1 MKYVP
6 RIVLFLAIP
15 ALLFLVPWWTLIGA
29 TTDGALRWLGSAVFL
44 AGFVC
49 LPAAM
54 FLGHGPR
61 QHDAASIVGDTLLD
75 DDAVGAALRDTGPR
89 LRGRVLVNLT
99 SSAPEQSRRRAE
111 WAGRHGA
118 EYVDGAVM
126 AVPQGIGTPD
136 ALLLYSGSESG
147 YRAAE
152 PALSTLAEKGTYL
165 GADHGRAAAFDASL
179 VSVFWLS
186 YFGVA
191 MGIALAEAEGIKG
204 SELVP
209 FTPAVVSLLPDMA
222 AQTAAQVEAG
232 HYPGDDTS
240 ISSAFTAFTT
250 LREVI
255 ARHGIDTGVLDATG
269 QVFRRALEAG
279 HGAEGL
285 ARLVPVLAG
294 ER

>member
-1 MKYVP
+1 MLDDSPTPVT
-6 RIVLFLAIP
+6 VLGLGLMGSAIAKTFLAAGHP
-15 ALLFLVPWWTLIGA
+15 TVVWNRTGTKAEPLVELGA
-29 TTDGALRWLGSAVFL
+29 THAVSAATAV
-44 AGFVC
+44 
-49 LPAAM
+49 
-54 FLGHGPR
+54 
-61 QHDAASIVGDTLLD
+61 AASPLVVVSLLD
-75 DDAVGAALRDTGPR
+75 DEAVDAALRDAGPQ
-89 LRGRVLVNLT
+89 LRRRVLVNLT

-111 WAGRHGA
+111 WATRHGA

-147 YRAAE
+147 YRTAE
-152 PALSTLAEKGTYL
+152 PALRALAGQGTYL

-186 YFGVA
+186 LFGVSL
-191 MGIALAEAEGIKG
+191 GIALAEAEGIKG

-240 ISSAFTAFTT
+240 IASAYTAFTA
-250 LREVI
+250 LRGVI

-269 QVFRRALEAG
+269 EIFRRALAAG
-279 HGAEGL
+279 HGADGL

-294 ER
+294 S

>member
-1 MKYVP
+1 MSGEAGTPVA
-6 RIVLFLAIP
+6 VLGLGLMGSAIAKTFLAAGHP
-15 ALLFLVPWWTLIGA
+15 TVVWNRTGAKADALVELGA
-29 TTDGALRWLGSAVFL
+29 TRAPSA
-44 AGFVC
+44 
-49 LPAAM
+49 AAAI
-54 FLGHGPR
+54 
-61 QHDAASIVGDTLLD
+61 AAAPLVVVSLLD
-75 DDAVGAALRDTGPR
+75 DDAVGAALRDAGPR

-99 SSAPEQSRRRAE
+99 SSTPEQSRRRAE
-111 WAGRHGA
+111 WAGHHGA

-191 MGIALAEAEGIKG
+191 LGIALAEAEGIKG

-240 ISSAFTAFTT
+240 ISSAYTAFTT

-269 QVFRRALEAG
+269 QVFQRALAAG

-294 ER
+294 DR

>member
-1 MKYVP
+1 MSGEARTPVA
-6 RIVLFLAIP
+6 VLGLGSMGSAI
-15 ALLFLVPWWTLIGA
+15 AQTLLTAGHPTVVWNRTGA
-29 TTDGALRWLGSAVFL
+29 KAGALVEFGAIRASSAV
-44 AGFVC
+44 
-49 LPAAM
+49 AAV
-54 FLGHGPR
+54 
-61 QHDAASIVGDTLLD
+61 AAAPLVVVSLLD
-75 DDAVGAALRDTGPR
+75 DDAVGAALRDAGPR

-99 SSAPEQSRRRAE
+99 STTPEQSRRRAE
-111 WAGRHGA
+111 WAGHHGA

-126 AVPQGIGTPD
+126 AVPQGIGTQD

-147 YRAAE
+147 YRTAE
-152 PALSTLAEKGTYL
+152 PVLRTLAGQGTYL
-165 GADHGRAAAFDASL
+165 GADPGRAAAFDAAL

-186 YFGVA
+186 FFGVSL
-191 MGIALAEAEGIKG
+191 GLALAAAEGIEG

-222 AQTAAQVEAG
+222 TQTAAQVEAG

-240 ISSAFTAFTT
+240 ISSAYTAFTT
-250 LREVI
+250 LRDVI

-269 QVFRRALEAG
+269 EVFRRALAAG

-294 ER
+294 NR

>member
-1 MKYVP
+1 MSGEARTPVA
-6 RIVLFLAIP
+6 VLGLGSMGSAIAQTFLTAGHP
-15 ALLFLVPWWTLIGA
+15 TVVWNRTGA
-29 TTDGALRWLGSAVFL
+29 KAGALVEFGAIRASSAV
-44 AGFVC
+44 
-49 LPAAM
+49 AAVA
-54 FLGHGPR
+54 
-61 QHDAASIVGDTLLD
+61 DAPLVVVSLLD
-75 DDAVGAALRDTGPR
+75 DDAVGAALRDAGPR

-99 SSAPEQSRRRAE
+99 STTPEQSRRRAE
-111 WAGRHGA
+111 WAGHHGA

-126 AVPQGIGTPD
+126 AVPQGIGTQD

-147 YRAAE
+147 YRTAE
-152 PALSTLAEKGTYL
+152 PVLRTLAGQGTYL
-165 GADHGRAAAFDASL
+165 GADPGRAAAFDAAL

-186 YFGVA
+186 FFGVSL
-191 MGIALAEAEGIKG
+191 GLALAAAEGIEG

-240 ISSAFTAFTT
+240 ISSAYTAFTT
-250 LREVI
+250 LRDVI

-269 QVFRRALEAG
+269 EVFRRALAAG

-294 ER
+294 NR

>member
-1 MKYVP
+1 MSGAAATPVA
-6 RIVLFLAIP
+6 VLGLGPMGSAIAKTFLAAGYP
-15 ALLFLVPWWTLIGA
+15 TVVWNRTGAKADALVELGADRAPSAAAAIADAPLVVV
-29 TTDGALRWLGSAVFL
+29 S
-44 AGFVC
+44 
-49 LPAAM
+49 
-54 FLGHGPR
+54 
-61 QHDAASIVGDTLLD
+61 LLD
-75 DDAVGAALRDTGPR
+75 DDAVGATLRDAGAQ
-89 LRGRVLVNLT
+89 LHGRVLVNLT
-99 SSAPEQSRRRAE
+99 SSTPEQSRRRAE
-111 WAGRHGA
+111 WAGHHGA

-147 YRAAE
+147 YRTAE
-152 PALSTLAEKGTYL
+152 PALKTLAEKGSYL

-179 VSVFWLS
+179 VSMFWLS
-186 YFGVA
+186 YVGVA
-191 MGIALAEAEGIKG
+191 LGIALGEAEGING
-204 SELVP
+204 RELVP

-240 ISSAFTAFTT
+240 ISSAYTAFTT

-269 QVFRRALEAG
+269 QVFRRALAAG

-285 ARLVPVLAG
+285 ARLVPILAG
-294 ER
+294 DR

>member
-1 MKYVP
+1 MSGEARTP
-6 RIVLFLAIP
+6 IAVLGLGSMGSAI
-15 ALLFLVPWWTLIGA
+15 AQTLLTAGHPTVVWNRTGA
-29 TTDGALRWLGSAVFL
+29 KAGALVEFGAIRASSAV
-44 AGFVC
+44 
-49 LPAAM
+49 AAV
-54 FLGHGPR
+54 
-61 QHDAASIVGDTLLD
+61 AAAPLVVVSLLD
-75 DDAVGAALRDTGPR
+75 DDAVGAALRDAGPR

-99 SSAPEQSRRRAE
+99 STTPEQSRRRAE
-111 WAGRHGA
+111 WAGHHGA

-126 AVPQGIGTPD
+126 AVPQGIGTQD

-147 YRAAE
+147 YRTAE
-152 PALSTLAEKGTYL
+152 PVLRTLAGQGTYL
-165 GADHGRAAAFDASL
+165 GADPGRAAAFDAAL

-186 YFGVA
+186 FFGVSL
-191 MGIALAEAEGIKG
+191 GLALAAAEGIEG

-240 ISSAFTAFTT
+240 ISSAYTAFTT

-269 QVFRRALEAG
+269 EVFRRALAAG

-294 ER
+294 NR

>member
-1 MKYVP
+1 MSGEARTPVAVLGLGSMGSAIAQTLLTAGHP
-6 RIVLFLAIP
+6 TIV
-15 ALLFLVPWWTLIGA
+15 WNRTGA
-29 TTDGALRWLGSAVFL
+29 KAGALVEFGAIRASSAV
-44 AGFVC
+44 
-49 LPAAM
+49 AAV
-54 FLGHGPR
+54 
-61 QHDAASIVGDTLLD
+61 AAAPLVVVSLLD
-75 DDAVGAALRDTGPR
+75 DDAVGAALRDAGPR

-99 SSAPEQSRRRAE
+99 STTPEQSRRRAE
-111 WAGRHGA
+111 WAGHHGA

-126 AVPQGIGTPD
+126 AVPQGIGTQD

-147 YRAAE
+147 YRTAE
-152 PALSTLAEKGTYL
+152 PVLRTLAGQGTYL
-165 GADHGRAAAFDASL
+165 GADPGRAAAFDAAL

-186 YFGVA
+186 FFGVSL
-191 MGIALAEAEGIKG
+191 GLALAAAEGIAG

-240 ISSAFTAFTT
+240 ISSAYTAFTT
-250 LREVI
+250 LRDVI

-269 QVFRRALEAG
+269 EVFRRALAAG

-294 ER
+294 NR

>member
-1 MKYVP
+1 MSGEARPSVA
-6 RIVLFLAIP
+6 VLGLGLMGSAIAKTFLAAGHP
-15 ALLFLVPWWTLIGA
+15 TVVWNRTGTKAEALAGLGA
-29 TTDGALRWLGSAVFL
+29 TRASSA
-44 AGFVC
+44 
-49 LPAAM
+49 AAAV
-54 FLGHGPR
+54 
-61 QHDAASIVGDTLLD
+61 AAAPLVVVSLLD
-75 DDAVGAALRDTGPR
+75 DDAVGAALRDAGPR

-99 SSAPEQSRRRAE
+99 SSTPEQSRRRAE
-111 WAGRHGA
+111 WAGHHGA

-126 AVPQGIGTPD
+126 AVPHGIGTPD

-147 YRAAE
+147 YRTAE
-152 PALSTLAEKGTYL
+152 PVLRTLAEQGTYL

-186 YFGVA
+186 FFGVSL
-191 MGIALAEAEGIKG
+191 GIALAGAEGIKG

-222 AQTAAQVEAG
+222 AETAAQVEAG

-240 ISSAFTAFTT
+240 ISSAYTAFTT

-269 QVFRRALEAG
+269 EVFRRALAAG

-294 ER
+294 SR

>member
-1 MKYVP
+1 MSGETGTPVA
-6 RIVLFLAIP
+6 VLGLGLMGSAIATTFLAAGHP
-15 ALLFLVPWWTLIGA
+15 TVVWNRSEAKADALVELGA
-29 TTDGALRWLGSAVFL
+29 TRASSA
-44 AGFVC
+44 
-49 LPAAM
+49 AAAI
-54 FLGHGPR
+54 
-61 QHDAASIVGDTLLD
+61 AAAPLTVVSLLD
-75 DDAVGAALRDTGPR
+75 DDAVGAALRDAGPQ

-99 SSAPEQSRRRAE
+99 SSTPEQSRRRAE

-126 AVPQGIGTPD
+126 AVPQGIGTPN

-152 PALSTLAEKGTYL
+152 PVLSTLADNGTYL

-191 MGIALAEAEGIKG
+191 LGIALAEAEGIKG

-209 FTPAVVSLLPDMA
+209 FTPAAVSLLPDMA

-232 HYPGDDTS
+232 HYPVDDTS
-240 ISSAFTAFTT
+240 ISSAYTAFTT
-250 LREVI
+250 LRAVI
-255 ARHGIDTGVLDATG
+255 ARHGIDTGILDATG
-269 QVFRRALEAG
+269 QVFRDALAAG
-279 HGAEGL
+279 HGTEGL
-285 ARLVPVLAG
+285 ARLVSVLAG
-294 ER
+294 DR

>member
-1 MKYVP
+1 MLDDSPTPVT
-6 RIVLFLAIP
+6 VLGLGLMGSAIAKTFLAAGHP
-15 ALLFLVPWWTLIGA
+15 TVVWNRTGTKAEPLVELGA
-29 TTDGALRWLGSAVFL
+29 THAVSAATAV
-44 AGFVC
+44 
-49 LPAAM
+49 
-54 FLGHGPR
+54 
-61 QHDAASIVGDTLLD
+61 AASPLVVVSLLD
-75 DDAVGAALRDTGPR
+75 DEAVDAALRDAGPQ

-111 WAGRHGA
+111 WATRHGA

-147 YRAAE
+147 YRTAE
-152 PALSTLAEKGTYL
+152 PALRALAGQGTYL

-186 YFGVA
+186 LFGVSL
-191 MGIALAEAEGIKG
+191 GIALAEAEGIKG

-240 ISSAFTAFTT
+240 IASAYTAFTA
-250 LREVI
+250 LRGVI

-269 QVFRRALEAG
+269 EIFRRALAAG
-279 HGAEGL
+279 HGADGL

-294 ER
+294 S

>member
-1 MKYVP
+1 MSGKAGTPVA
-6 RIVLFLAIP
+6 VLGLGLMGSAIAKTFLAAGHP
-15 ALLFLVPWWTLIGA
+15 TVVWNRTGAKADALVELGA
-29 TTDGALRWLGSAVFL
+29 TRAPSA
-44 AGFVC
+44 
-49 LPAAM
+49 
-54 FLGHGPR
+54 
-61 QHDAASIVGDTLLD
+61 DAAIAAAPLVVVSLLD
-75 DDAVGAALRDTGPR
+75 DDAVGAALRDAGPR

-111 WAGRHGA
+111 WAGHHGA

-191 MGIALAEAEGIKG
+191 LGIALAEAEGIKG

-222 AQTAAQVEAG
+222 AHTAAQVEAG
-232 HYPGDDTS
+232 HYPADDTS
-240 ISSAFTAFTT
+240 ISSAYTAFTA

-269 QVFRRALEAG
+269 QVFRRALAAG

-294 ER
+294 DR

>member
-1 MKYVP
+1 MSGEARTPVA
-6 RIVLFLAIP
+6 VLGLGLMGSAIAKTFLAAGYP
-15 ALLFLVPWWTLIGA
+15 TVVWNRTGAKADALVELGA
-29 TTDGALRWLGSAVFL
+29 GR
-44 AGFVC
+44 
-49 LPAAM
+49 
-54 FLGHGPR
+54 
-61 QHDAASIVGDTLLD
+61 AASAAAAVAAAPLVVVSLLD
-75 DDAVGAALRDTGPR
+75 DDAVEAALRDTGPR

-99 SSAPEQSRRRAE
+99 SSTPEQSRKRAE
-111 WAGRHGA
+111 WAGRHAA

-152 PALSTLAEKGTYL
+152 PALSALAEKGTYL

-186 YFGVA
+186 FFGVSL
-191 MGIALAEAEGIKG
+191 GIALAEAEGIKG

-240 ISSAFTAFTT
+240 ISSAYTAFTT

-269 QVFRRALEAG
+269 EVFRRALAAG

-294 ER
+294 DR

>member
-1 MKYVP
+1 MLDGSRTPVT
-6 RIVLFLAIP
+6 VLGLGLMGSAIAKTFLAAGHP
-15 ALLFLVPWWTLIGA
+15 TVVWNRTGTKAGPLVELGA
-29 TTDGALRWLGSAVFL
+29 THAISPATAV
-44 AGFVC
+44 
-49 LPAAM
+49 
-54 FLGHGPR
+54 
-61 QHDAASIVGDTLLD
+61 AASPLVVVSLLD
-75 DDAVGAALRDTGPR
+75 DEAVSAALRDAGPQ

-111 WAGRHGA
+111 WVTRHGA

-147 YRAAE
+147 YRTAE
-152 PALSTLAEKGTYL
+152 PALQALAGQGTYL

-186 YFGVA
+186 LFGVSL
-191 MGIALAEAEGIKG
+191 GIALAEAEGIKG

-240 ISSAFTAFTT
+240 IASAYTAFTA
-250 LREVI
+250 LRGVI

-269 QVFRRALEAG
+269 EVFRRALAAG
-279 HGAEGL
+279 HGADGL

-294 ER
+294 R